1 VIVALITWLRVHPFL
16 ALLLGALT
24 TGLVAGESGPDVVT
38 SFAGG
43 FGDTSVRRQTLKS
56 WSPIERV
63 LSVPGLGM
71 VLLASLGAD

>member
-16 ALLLGALT
+16 ALLRGALT
-24 TGLVAGESGPDVVT
+24 TGLVAGESGPGLVT

-43 FGDTSVRRQTLKS
+43 FGDTPSVGQTLNS

-63 LSVPGLGM
+63 LSVPGLGR
-71 VLLASLGAD
+71 VLLASLGVA